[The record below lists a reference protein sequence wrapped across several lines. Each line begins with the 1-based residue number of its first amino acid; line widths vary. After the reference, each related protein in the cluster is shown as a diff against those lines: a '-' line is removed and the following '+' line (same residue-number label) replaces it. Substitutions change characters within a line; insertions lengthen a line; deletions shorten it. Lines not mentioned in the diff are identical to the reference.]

1 MQYLVNIITLLG
13 WNIEFQAFI
22 PCLFW
27 RKFLMQWKVLNKYEG
42 TQFSGLL
49 ISAIRRDRKI
59 WKRRPPKFFSLDESR
74 FLSHV
79 TCKSLKI
86 KNSYS
91 KEIGYDH

>member
-1 MQYLVNIITLLG
+1 MQYLVDIITLLG

-49 ISAIRRDRKI
+49 ISAIRRD
-59 WKRRPPKFFSLDESR
+59 
-74 FLSHV
+74 
-79 TCKSLKI
+79 
-86 KNSYS
+86 
-91 KEIGYDH
+91 